1 MTAGQTH
8 DRQIADRLLD
18 DLGPRIIVL
27 ADKAYDADRIRELV
41 QNQDATPTFLPKSN
55 RKWKPCF
62 RKRLY
67 RERNLIERF
76 LSKLKHVRRVATRYD
91 KLDAIF
97 PRWSS
102 SPQSGLGC
110 VLIALGLVSR
120 RRGVSDRNGP
130 GLPAVHDGAVPFLP
144 FARQRLFDAIK
155 AVLVACMWWEGRNAE
170 PTAVSSTV
178 SRCRPPKRLGCTAM
192 MPARRSRPASA
203 TSRPPRPA
211 TCSMLWS
218 VRSASR
224 DCDGAPFIYRAM
236 RERIFLSRLHIR
248 R

>member
-18 DLGPRIIVL
+18 DLGPRTIVL

-41 QNQDATPTFLPKSN
+41 QNQAATPTFLPKSN

-102 SPQSGLGC
+102 SPQSGRGC
-110 VLIALGLVSR
+110 VLIALRPCIAAAGCQRPQRPGASGRSR
-120 RRGVSDRNGP
+120 RCST
-130 GLPAVHDGAVPFLP
+130 
-144 FARQRLFDAIK
+144 I
-155 AVLVACMWWEGRNAE
+155 
-170 PTAVSSTV
+170 STV
-178 SRCRPPKRLGCTAM
+178 CATAAVRRDQSGAGILHVVGRPQCRTD
-192 MPARRSRPASA
+192 RRIIDSQ
-203 TSRPPRPA
+203 
-211 TCSMLWS
+211 SM
-218 VRSASR
+218 
-224 DCDGAPFIYRAM
+224 
-236 RERIFLSRLHIR
+236 
-248 R
+248 